1 MQMKETRLFYEGW
14 KSLDSNSSVMTD
26 ELENAIS

>member
-1 MQMKETRLFYEGW
+1 MQMKETRLFYEGL
-14 KSLDSNSSVMTD
+14 KGLDFNSSVTSD

>member
-1 MQMKETRLFYEGW
+1 MQMKETRLFYEDW
-14 KSLDSNSSVMTD
+14 KRLDSISSVMTD